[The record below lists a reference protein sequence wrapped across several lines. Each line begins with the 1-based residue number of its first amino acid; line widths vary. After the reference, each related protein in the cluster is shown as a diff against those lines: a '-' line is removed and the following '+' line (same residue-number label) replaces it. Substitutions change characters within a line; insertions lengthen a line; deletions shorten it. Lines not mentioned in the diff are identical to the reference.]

1 MTDDTNKAISP
12 YKNITGLENIN
23 RFEDFITAPG
33 VLERVRAVL
42 PMHLTPE
49 RMMRTVALAA
59 YKNPKIRECHP
70 ISLLGAVM
78 LCASLGCEPNT
89 PLGHAYL
96 IPFEK
101 KKYNRE
107 TRQYELERVD
117 VNVVIGYPGLIDLAR
132 RSGNLVS
139 IRAGVV
145 YEGDEFSYEYG
156 SNMHLRH
163 RPKGLTEGRKP
174 THAYA
179 YAKLTDGEA
188 FEVLPYEEA
197 LSFRR
202 YSQAYTQAL
211 SGKSEAGDDPK
222 QAWKIKAYN
231 ETPWVKHE
239 PQMVAKT
246 MTRRLATW
254 LPKSIEFANALTMDA
269 LSDQQKIDFRK
280 LAGMQAEEGRAAL
293 ESGAPPEIEEMPQGE
308 PAPTE
313 RPEPTAEKK
322 PSKPREKKAT
332 KEIHGGEP
340 APDEAGRQARGE
352 MLEEHEDPRPFNPS
366 AYLDEWRALLNDCE
380 TVEQCDKL
388 DEDARE
394 KLKVDRTRLSIWKG
408 FYEARV
414 QQLTP

>member
-1 MTDDTNKAISP
+1 MNDQVTP

-23 RFEDFITAPG
+23 RFEDFITAPA

-101 KKYNRE
+101 NKYDRE
-107 TRQYELERVD
+107 QKRWVLDRVD
-117 VNVVIGYPGLIDLAR
+117 VNVIIGYPGLIDLAR
-132 RSGNLVS
+132 RTGNLVS
-139 IRAGVV
+139 IRAAVV
-145 YEGDEFSYEYG
+145 YEGDEWSYEYG

-163 RPKGLTEGRKP
+163 RPRGLTEGRKP
-174 THAYA
+174 LDAYA
-179 YAKLTDGEA
+179 FSKLTDGEA

-202 YSQAYTQAL
+202 FSSAYTNAL
-211 SGKSEAGDDPK
+211 AGKQEAEADPK
-222 QAWKIKAYN
+222 AAWKAKTFP
-231 ETPWVKHE
+231 ETPWVKNE

-246 MTRRLATW
+246 MVRRLSTW
-254 LPKSIEFANALTMDA
+254 LPKSIEFARVLQLDA
-269 LSDQQKIDFRK
+269 LSDQGKIDFRK
-280 LAGMQAEEGRAAL
+280 LGGMRSEEAKEMLEAGAG
-293 ESGAPPEIEEMPQGE
+293 PEPEDNGE
-308 PAPTE
+308 PAV
-313 RPEPTAEKK
+313 RPEKTEAEPPKTR
-322 PSKPREKKAT
+322 KPRVKKSVDDAHGRKNDPAHTAPPPVEK
-332 KEIHGGEP
+332 E
-340 APDEAGRQARGE
+340 D
-352 MLEEHEDPRPFNPS
+352 DPRPFNPR
-366 AYLDEWRALLNDCE
+366 AYLDEWKELLNECE

-388 DEDARE
+388 NEDAQE
-394 KLKVDRTRLSIWKG
+394 KLKVDRTRLSIWNG
-408 FYEARV
+408 FYDHRLAA
-414 QQLTP
+414 LKGG